1 VKLNIGSGFSRGRYK
16 SSEWVNFDLYQ
27 NESVN
32 VQGDM
37 FRLPFADNTFD
48 EIHCIHVLEH
58 LTRDKHLLALQEILR
73 VLSKTGNSYVEVPDF
88 KEIVCRLTK
97 AWDVGAKEEI
107 HKWRTSIFGK
117 TERPG
122 MAHHM
127 GFDYDMLAGLH
138 EEAGFKDIT
147 GLTNKEDM
155 ISGHYRQEPVLLI
168 RGNK

>member
-1 VKLNIGSGFSRGRYK
+1 MKLNIGSGHAKGRYK
-16 SSEWVNFDLYQ
+16 SSEWVNVDIYQ

-37 FRLPFADNTFD
+37 FQLPFADNTFD

-73 VLSKTGNSYVEVPDF
+73 VLHPSGNSYVEVPDF
-88 KEIVCRLTK
+88 KEIVALLTK

-122 MAHHM
+122 MSHHM
-127 GFDYDMLAGLH
+127 GFDYVMLASLH
-138 EEAGFKDIT
+138 QEAGFKGIT
-147 GLTNKEDM
+147 GLSQVEDM
-155 ISGHYRQEPVLLI
+155 ISGHHRQEPVLLI
-168 RGNK
+168 LGHK